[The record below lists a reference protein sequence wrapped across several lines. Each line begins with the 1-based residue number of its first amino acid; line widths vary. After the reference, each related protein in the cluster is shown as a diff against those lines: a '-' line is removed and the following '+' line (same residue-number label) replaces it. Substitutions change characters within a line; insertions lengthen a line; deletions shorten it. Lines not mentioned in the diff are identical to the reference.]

1 MPESSPHTLAA
12 TRRTGFIQ
20 AVSAYTLWGFLP
32 VYFLLLAPSGPFEI
46 VAARILFSLV
56 FCAVLLTATRK
67 WATVIAIARQP
78 KLLLTIGLAGAFIY
92 VNWQVFLLAV
102 LSGRVLEG
110 ALGYF
115 INPIVTVLL
124 GVVLLRERLRPVQW
138 VAVGISLLAVLVLAI
153 GYGTF
158 PWISLTLAFSFGF
171 YGLLKKRV
179 GPRVDAV
186 SGLSL
191 ETAWLL
197 PVAIIQLAI
206 VGGTTGLTIGSISP
220 WHTLAIIGSGVITA
234 VPLLLFAGAA
244 RRLPLITLGLV
255 QYLAPLLQ
263 FVFGAFLLGEAMP
276 PERWIGFALVWA
288 ALVLLTIDMLIS
300 GRAARRMVPLLT

>member
-1 MPESSPHTLAA
+1 MPEASAA
-12 TRRTGFIQ
+12 TRRTGFLQ
-20 AVSAYTLWGFLP
+20 AVGAYSLWGFLP
-32 VYFLLLAPSGPFEI
+32 VYFLLLAPAGPFEI
-46 VAARILFSLV
+46 VAWRIVFSLV
-56 FCAVLLTATRK
+56 FCALLLSWTRNWGSVL
-67 WATVIAIARQP
+67 AIVRQP
-78 KLLLTIGLAGAFIY
+78 KLLLTIAAAGVFIY
-92 VNWQVFLLAV
+92 VNWQVYILAV
-102 LSGRVLEG
+102 LTGRVLEG

-124 GVVLLRERLRPVQW
+124 GVLLLREKLRPAQW
-138 VAVGISLLAVLVLAI
+138 TAVGISLVAVLVLAI
-153 GYGTF
+153 GYGQF

-171 YGLLKKRV
+171 YGLIKKRI

-197 PVAIIQLAI
+197 PVAVVQLVI
-206 VGGTTGLTIGSISP
+206 VGTVSGVTLATVST

-234 VPLLLFAGAA
+234 IPLLLFAGAA

-276 PERWIGFALVWA
+276 PERWVGFGLVWVALV
-288 ALVLLTIDMLIS
+288 VLTADMLIA
-300 GRAARRMVPLLT
+300 GRASRRAVPLLT